1 MLTPSNPGQ
10 LPGIQP
16 VVKMKYRIDLF
27 ICVLL
32 MLSLTGAV
40 QAEKKSPLRVVASVD
55 LDRYA
60 GRWYEIARFPN
71 RFQKKCAGEVIANY
85 TRTPDGN
92 ITVLNSCRL
101 EDGSP
106 IQAKGVARLAGK
118 GQPNS
123 VLKVRFAP
131 AFLSFLPQVW
141 GDYQI
146 ISLSPDY
153 TCALVGDPGREYL
166 WILSRSPRMDSATYD
181 GLAAEARAQ
190 GFDVQMLQMTR
201 QSGS

>member
-1 MLTPSNPGQ
+1 MKN
-10 LPGIQP
+10 GIT
-16 VVKMKYRIDLF
+16 
-27 ICVLL
+27 LL
-32 MLSLTGAV
+32 IFLSLMPSTNGDM
-40 QAEKKSPLRVVASVD
+40 QAEKKTPLRVVPSVD

-71 RFQKKCAGEVIANY
+71 GFQKKCAGEVIAKY
-85 TRTPDGN
+85 TRQSDGN

-101 EDGSP
+101 EDRSQ
-106 IQAKGVARLAGK
+106 IQAEGVARLAGN

-153 TCALVGDPGREYL
+153 THALVGDPRREYL

-181 GLAAEARAQ
+181 RLVAEASAQ
-190 GFDVQMLQMTR
+190 GFDTHKLQKTR